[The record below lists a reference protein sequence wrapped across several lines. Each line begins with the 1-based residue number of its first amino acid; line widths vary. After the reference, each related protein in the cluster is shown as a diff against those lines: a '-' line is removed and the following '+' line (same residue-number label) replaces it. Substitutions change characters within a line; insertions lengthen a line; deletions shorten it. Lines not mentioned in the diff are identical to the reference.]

1 MREELNR
8 QRTQLSI
15 RLRERE
21 AELTRLRTQLSQRPA
36 SPPHLPGELEMRL
49 SSLTKTLIQ
58 KQSALELVTTERN
71 ELRVQIEEMEVCVC
85 VNIYIF
91 YTLSNWFI

>member
-8 QRTQLSI
+8 QRSQLSI
-15 RLRERE
+15 RLRERD
-21 AELTRLRTQLSQRPA
+21 AELTRLRAQLSQRPS

-71 ELRVQIEEMEVCVC
+71 ELRVQIEEMEVSR
-85 VNIYIF
+85 NIEIMFLYI
-91 YTLSNWFI
+91 T

>member
-8 QRTQLSI
+8 QRSQLSI

-21 AELTRLRTQLSQRPA
+21 AELTRLRAQLSQRPA

-49 SSLTKTLIQ
+49 STLTKTLIQ

-71 ELRVQIEEMEVCVC
+71 ELRVQIEEMEVCAY
-85 VNIYIF
+85 IYLPL
-91 YTLSNWFI
+91 YY